1 MQVHAKAQAN
11 DGCLQE
17 ERRELL
23 DVKVIRVRERHAVDQ
38 PGQQR
43 QRGRNEATGC
53 DDKTAEEDV
62 LCVCQASVSLQRY
75 LPVQAVILIAHARRL
90 SFGDAVASSRT
101 VSRL

>member
-1 MQVHAKAQAN
+1 VQVHAKAQAN

-17 ERRELL
+17 ERGELL
-23 DVKVIRVRERHAVDQ
+23 SIEVIRVRERHAVDQ

-53 DDKTAEEDV
+53 DDKTDEEDV
-62 LCVCQASVSLQRY
+62 LCVCQASVSLHRC

-90 SFGDAVASSRT
+90 SFWRCCGELTNSG
-101 VSRL
+101 